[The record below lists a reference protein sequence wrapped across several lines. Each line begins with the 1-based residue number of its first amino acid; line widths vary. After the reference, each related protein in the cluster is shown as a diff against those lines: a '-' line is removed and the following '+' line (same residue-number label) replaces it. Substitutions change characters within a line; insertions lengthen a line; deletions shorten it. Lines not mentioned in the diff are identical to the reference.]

1 MTNLYFDKY
10 TGSEL
15 HILEMAR
22 LFEKRGYEVTIAVFQ
37 KAYPLLEM
45 VGTINVV
52 DVLNEE
58 LNEQDFD
65 IIFVQHYPVL
75 DFLCCKYK
83 LSYKK
88 LVVSKLSV
96 ISELEYL
103 PSCTSEADLIL
114 CVSQECANEV
124 YKETGHDT
132 RVRVFNNSVTEEFFN
147 AIDIDEKKTQLKKIA
162 VISNHVPQELLDLAS
177 LLDKEYTID
186 YIGLGYSPTLVDASL
201 LKQYDLVI
209 TIGRTVQQCFALG
222 IPVYVYDYF
231 GGPGYIDDD
240 NFSIAEENNFSG
252 RGGFRQKSSLELKDD
267 IFEKYENNCS
277 NLKKLHTIAQER
289 YSYAKNFEGIYQKLL
304 GDDREEKKILAC
316 YKNVEKQRMALY
328 SKVVPLYAL
337 SPCVE
342 SQLYINFGQG
352 YNENDSI
359 KWKATDS
366 YNITKKIKLD
376 RRVKGLRFDPCNVPA
391 KCFICKIYINGKE
404 KIDYSKKQIEFLG
417 FDPQMEIELSK
428 EEKKCDEL
436 LIEIVYKVNSLS
448 WQDTMDI
455 YQKKNAE
462 LQKKCN
468 DSKKQIED
476 LKKENEKMKERYT
489 VAPEETRRKIF
500 DVFRR

>member
-58 LNEQDFD
+58 LNEQDLD

-252 RGGFRQKSSLELKDD
+252 RGGFRQKSSLELKED
-267 IFEKYENNCS
+267 ILKNYENNYQ
-277 NLKKLHTIAQER
+277 NLNKLHNIAREK
-289 YSYAKNFEGIYQKLL
+289 YSYDKNFEGIYQGLL
-304 GDDREEKKILAC
+304 SDNNEESKILEC
-316 YKNVEKQRMALY
+316 YKGAEEQRMALY

-337 SPCVE
+337 TPCAE
-342 SQLYINFGQG
+342 SQLYIDFGQG
-352 YNENDSI
+352 YNEIDSI
-359 KWKATDS
+359 KWNITDS
-366 YNITKKIKLD
+366 YEVTKKIKID
-376 RRVKGLRFDPCNVPA
+376 RGVQGLRFDPCSTPA
-391 KCFICKIYINGKE
+391 KCDIQKICINGKA
-404 KIDYSKKQIEFLG
+404 KIDYSKKQIEFLD
-417 FDPQMEIELSK
+417 FDPQICIELSE
-428 EEKKCDEL
+428 EEKKAEEL
-436 LIEIVYKVNSLS
+436 SVEIVYKVNLLS
-448 WQDTMDI
+448 WQDTMNI
-455 YQKKNAE
+455 YKKKNTE
-462 LQKKCN
+462 LQRKLN
-468 DSKKQIED
+468 DSGKI
-476 LKKENEKMKERYT
+476 M
-489 VAPEETRRKIF
+489 RKISGF
-500 DVFRR
+500 FRR